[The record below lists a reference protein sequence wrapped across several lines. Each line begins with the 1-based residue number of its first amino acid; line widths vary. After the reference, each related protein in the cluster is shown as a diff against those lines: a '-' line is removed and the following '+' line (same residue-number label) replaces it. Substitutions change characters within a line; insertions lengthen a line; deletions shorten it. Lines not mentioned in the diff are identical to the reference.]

1 MKVLLTKASERYE
14 DVQSTKIIEIDN
26 IFELK
31 KFYPQ
36 IIIDFEK
43 PNYLIEEF
51 GDYDFKATIYDDY
64 VEDF

>member
-1 MKVLLTKASERYE
+1 MKILLTKASERCE
-14 DVQSTKIIEIDN
+14 RVQSTKIIEIDN

-43 PNYLIEEF
+43 PNYVIKEF
-51 GDYDFKATIYDDY
+51 GDYDFEAMIYDDY